1 MVKMT
6 MTLANM
12 AIAPPK
18 TPMSKKETMAI
29 TSVMIMI
36 KMTMTMTKADEYDG
50 SILAKWILAPL
61 QASLKTFPIPLI
73 CLTTLAFPSNKKQT
87 WLGLLSNNNQGRQH
101 DLRGFKCLSVSL

>member
-1 MVKMT
+1 M
-6 MTLANM
+6 
-12 AIAPPK
+12 
-18 TPMSKKETMAI
+18 KKTMAI
-29 TSVMIMI
+29 TSVVIMI

-50 SILAKWILAPL
+50 SILTKWILAPL

-73 CLTTLAFPSNKKQT
+73 CLTTLAFPTNKKQT